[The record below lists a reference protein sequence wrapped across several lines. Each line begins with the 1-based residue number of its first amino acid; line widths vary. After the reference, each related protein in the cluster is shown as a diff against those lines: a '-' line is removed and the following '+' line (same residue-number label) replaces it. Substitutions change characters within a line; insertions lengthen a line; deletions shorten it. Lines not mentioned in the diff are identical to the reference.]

1 MLNPQGQI
9 ETRDADAVVA
19 ALSRILAP
27 HEMEVGQ
34 SGRTIRARVRHVQ
47 LSACR
52 LADLTY
58 GAPVRIRSRVP
69 VDRVLI
75 HAVAEGESRMT
86 LPGGRVLALEARSIH
101 VSLPDAPLDIAFAGD
116 SRHLTA
122 NLPVA
127 LWPAALRGGTG
138 GGRVKLDPGQG
149 GLWLDLMR
157 LALGW
162 AEIGG
167 AQVPSGHLVAL
178 IGDFLRDQAPG
189 HEESIAPAPWFIVQA
204 RAMMADLV
212 RRGEEA
218 ITLGQVAQRI
228 GVGVRT
234 LQAGFRRFAGRTFG
248 EELRE
253 QRLREL
259 DRRLL
264 ASGGR
269 GDVTSLMHDCGIVS
283 TGRFAGYYRDR
294 FGMSPSERLRG

>member
-1 MLNPQGQI
+1 
-9 ETRDADAVVA
+9 
-19 ALSRILAP
+19 
-27 HEMEVGQ
+27 MEVGQ
-34 SGRTIRARVRHVQ
+34 AGRTIRARVRHVQ

-58 GAPVRIRSRVP
+58 GVPVRIRSRVP
-69 VDRVLI
+69 ADRVLI

-86 LPGGRVLALEARSIH
+86 LPGGRVLALEAQSIH
-101 VSLPDAPLDIAFAGD
+101 VSARCAAGHRFCGQQPAFDRQSARRAVACGAG
-116 SRHLTA
+116 RRCVWRA
-122 NLPVA
+122 CC
-127 LWPAALRGGTG
+127 TG
-138 GGRVKLDPGQG
+138 ARTGA
-149 GLWLDLMR
+149 LWLDLMR

-162 AEIGG
+162 AEMGG

-178 IGDFLRDQAPG
+178 IGDFLRDQAFDG
-189 HEESIAPAPWFIVQA
+189 EEPAGPAPWFLVQA
-204 RAMMADLV
+204 RAVMADLV

-218 ITLGQVAQRI
+218 ITLGLVAQRV

-234 LQAGFRRFAGRTFG
+234 LQAGFRRFAGCTFG

-253 QRLREL
+253 QRLNEF

-269 GDVTSLMHDCGIVS
+269 EDVTSLMHGCGIIS

-294 FGMSPSERLRG
+294 FGMSPSARLKG

>member
-1 MLNPQGQI
+1 MLTPQGQI
-9 ETRDADAVVA
+9 ETCDADAVVA

-34 SGRTIRARVRHVQ
+34 AGRTIRARVRHVQ

-58 GAPVRIRSRVP
+58 GVPVRIRSRVP
-69 VDRVLI
+69 ADRVLI

-86 LPGGRVLALEARSIH
+86 LPGGRVLALEAQSMH
-101 VSLPDAPLDIAFAGD
+101 VSLPGAPLDIAFAGN

-127 LWPAALRGGTG
+127 LWPVGPGGG
-138 GGRVKLDPGQG
+138 VYGGRVALEPGRG
-149 GLWLDLMR
+149 ALWLDLMR

-162 AEIGG
+162 AEMGG

-178 IGDFLRDQAPG
+178 IGDFLRDQAFDG
-189 HEESIAPAPWFIVQA
+189 EEPAGPAPWFLVQA
-204 RAMMADLV
+204 RAVMADLV

-218 ITLGQVAQRI
+218 ITLGLVAQRV

-234 LQAGFRRFAGRTFG
+234 LQAGFRRFAGCTFG

-253 QRLREL
+253 QRLNEF

-264 ASGGR
+264 ASGDGGR
-269 GDVTSLMHDCGIVS
+269 HLADAWLRH
-283 TGRFAGYYRDR
+283 YQYRA
-294 FGMSPSERLRG
+294 FRGLLSGSFRHVAIGAVKG